1 VISFYTPQLACFTV
15 ILFFNQASCKFFLHS
30 EKNKVH
36 YLDNNQKRPPAA
48 LAATMEERKIMS
60 FARLSGTTLAAV
72 LATTFSFGAVSAETL
87 RLSHNTGDTTTWH
100 QGAEKF
106 GELLAERTGGEI
118 EVRVFPNAQ
127 LSGGDQMRQAEM
139 VGRGA
144 LDLVVTSAINVTP
157 LVPEMAVFSLP
168 YLYSSYEQVDATTQG
183 APGEMLSEILLDKG
197 IVVLAW
203 GENGFR
209 EVTNNTRPI
218 RSPEDMRGLNMR
230 VAGPMYIDVM
240 NALGAN
246 PQQMQWG
253 ETMSALQQGVVDG
266 QENPIGAVIIP
277 QQVYEV
283 QKYLTAWHYSYD
295 PIFLGISQAKWD
307 SYDAEMQQILRE
319 TAQEAM
325 AYQREITREGTA
337 QGIEFLR
344 EQGMEVYEPTEEELA
359 AFREATQP
367 AFDEWAARVGDEIVG
382 AFQDA
387 IAAAN

>member
-1 VISFYTPQLACFTV
+1 MTFAKLG
-15 ILFFNQASCKFFLHS
+15 
-30 EKNKVH
+30 
-36 YLDNNQKRPPAA
+36 
-48 LAATMEERKIMS
+48 ATT
-60 FARLSGTTLAAV
+60 ALAAV
-72 LATTFSFGAVSAETL
+72 LAVTAASAETL

-100 QGAEKF
+100 QGAERF
-106 GELLAERTGGEI
+106 AELLSEKTGGEI
-118 EVRVFPNAQ
+118 DARVFPNAQ

-168 YLYSSYEQVDATTQG
+168 YLYANYDQVDATTQG
-183 APGEMLSEILLDKG
+183 APADLLEDILRDKG
-197 IVVLAW
+197 IEVLAW

-209 EVTNNTRPI
+209 EVTNNVRPI
-218 RSPEDMRGLNMR
+218 KSPADMEGLNMR

-253 ETMSALQQGVVDG
+253 ETLTALQQGVVDG

-283 QKYLTAWHYSYD
+283 QDYITTWHYSYD
-295 PIFLGISQAKWD
+295 PIFLGISKEKWD
-307 SYDAEMQQILRE
+307 SYDAETQEQIRAAAE
-319 TAQEAM
+319 EAM

-337 QGIEFLR
+337 KGVDFLR
-344 EQGMEVYEPTEEELA
+344 EQGMEVYEPSDAELQ

-367 AFDEWAARVGDEIVG
+367 AFDQWAERVGPEIVS

-387 IAAAN
+387 IAATE

>member
-1 VISFYTPQLACFTV
+1 MKISHIAGTALAVSF
-15 ILFFNQASCKFFLHS
+15 A
-30 EKNKVH
+30 
-36 YLDNNQKRPPAA
+36 AA
-48 LAATMEERKIMS
+48 LSFTAA
-60 FARLSGTTLAAV
+60 
-72 LATTFSFGAVSAETL
+72 SAETL

-100 QGAEKF
+100 QGAERF
-106 GELLAERTGGEI
+106 AELLNERTDGALS
-118 EVRVFPNAQ
+118 VRVFPNAQ

-168 YLYSSYEQVDATTQG
+168 YLYSNYDQVDATTQG
-183 APGEMLSEILLDKG
+183 APGEMLSDILMEKG

-283 QKYLTAWHYSYD
+283 QRYLTAWHYSYD

-307 SYDAEMQQILRE
+307 SYDADMQALIRE
-319 TAQEAM
+319 AAQEAM

-344 EQGMEVYEPTEEELA
+344 EQGMEVYEPTDDELA

-367 AFDEWAARVGDEIVG
+367 AFDQWAARVGPEIVG

>member
-1 VISFYTPQLACFTV
+1 MTFPRFT
-15 ILFFNQASCKFFLHS
+15 
-30 EKNKVH
+30 
-36 YLDNNQKRPPAA
+36 
-48 LAATMEERKIMS
+48 
-60 FARLSGTTLAAV
+60 GTALAAV
-72 LATTFSFGAVSAETL
+72 LAGTLGVGAAAAETL
-87 RLSHNTGDTTTWH
+87 RLSHNVGDTTTWH

-106 GELLAERTGGEI
+106 GELLAERTDGALT
-118 EVRVFPNAQ
+118 VRVFPNAQ

-168 YLYSSYEQVDATTQG
+168 YLYASYEQVDATTQG
-183 APGEMLSEILLDKG
+183 APGEMLSEILLERG

-209 EVTNNTRPI
+209 EVTNNVREI
-218 RSPEDMRGLNMR
+218 RTPEDMRGLNMR

-240 NALGAN
+240 DALGAN

-253 ETMSALQQGVVDG
+253 ETLTALQQGVVDG

-283 QKYLTAWHYSYD
+283 QRYLTAWHYSYD
-295 PIFLGISQAKWD
+295 PIFLGISRAKWD
-307 SYDAEMQQILRE
+307 SYDAGMQEILRE
-319 TAQEAM
+319 AAVEAM

-337 QGIEFLR
+337 QGIAFLR

-359 AFREATQP
+359 AFRAATQP
-367 AFDEWAARVGDEIVG
+367 AFDTWAARVGPEIVG

-387 IAAAN
+387 IAAAD

>member
-1 VISFYTPQLACFTV
+1 M
-15 ILFFNQASCKFFLHS
+15 KFS
-30 EKNKVH
+30 
-36 YLDNNQKRPPAA
+36 RITGTA
-48 LAATMEERKIMS
+48 LAAS
-60 FARLSGTTLAAV
+60 LVAAMGIST
-72 LATTFSFGAVSAETL
+72 ASAQEL

-100 QGAEKF
+100 LGAERF
-106 GELLAERTGGEI
+106 AELLAERSDGELT
-118 EVRVFPNAQ
+118 VRVFPNAQ

-168 YLYSSYEQVDATTQG
+168 YLYSNYDQVDATTQG
-183 APGEMLSEILLDKG
+183 EPGQMMADILEERG

-209 EVTNNTRPI
+209 EVTNNSRPI
-218 RSPEDMRGLNMR
+218 RTPEDMRGLNMR

-295 PIFLGISQAKWD
+295 PIFLGIAQSVWD
-307 SYDAEMQQILRE
+307 GYDEDTQTMVRDA
-319 TAQEAM
+319 AQEAM

-337 QGIEFLR
+337 EGIAFLR
-344 EQGMEVYEPTEEELA
+344 EQGMEVYEPSEEELA

-367 AFDEWAARVGDEIVG
+367 AFDQWAERVGPEIVG
-382 AFQDA
+382 IFQDA
-387 IAAAN
+387 IAATN

>member
-1 VISFYTPQLACFTV
+1 MTILNFGKSALACMLAGGLMV
-15 ILFFNQASCKFFLHS
+15 GG
-30 EKNKVH
+30 
-36 YLDNNQKRPPAA
+36 AA
-48 LAATMEERKIMS
+48 
-60 FARLSGTTLAAV
+60 
-72 LATTFSFGAVSAETL
+72 AETL

-100 QGAEKF
+100 KGAEKF
-106 GELLAERTGGEI
+106 AELISDATGGDI
-118 EVRVFPNAQ
+118 SVRVFPNAQ

-168 YLYSSYEQVDATTQG
+168 YMYSNYDQVDATTQG
-183 APGEMLSEILLDKG
+183 APGEMLAEILGEKG

-209 EVTNNTRPI
+209 EITNNIRPI
-218 RSPEDMRGLNMR
+218 KTPDDMKGLNMR

-253 ETMSALQQGVVDG
+253 ETMTALQQGVVDG

-283 QKYLTAWHYSYD
+283 QKYLTTWHYSYD
-295 PIFLGISQAKWD
+295 PIFVGISEQKWNG
-307 SYDAEMQQILRE
+307 YDAETQEKLRAA
-319 TAQEAM
+319 AQEAM
-325 AYQREITREGTA
+325 TYQREISREATDS
-337 QGIEFLR
+337 GIAFL
-344 EQGMEVYEPTEEELA
+344 EEKGMEVYQPSAEELG
-359 AFREATQP
+359 AFKTATKP
-367 AFDEWAARVGDEIVG
+367 AYDEWAAKVGDEIVK
-382 AFQDA
+382 AFEDTV
-387 IAAAN
+387 AATN